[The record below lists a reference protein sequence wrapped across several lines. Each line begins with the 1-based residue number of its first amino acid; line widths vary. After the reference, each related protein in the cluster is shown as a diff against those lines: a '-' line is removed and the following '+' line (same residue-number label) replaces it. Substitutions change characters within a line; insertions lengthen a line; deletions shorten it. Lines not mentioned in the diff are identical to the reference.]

1 MASHRVTLLPDGKTV
16 EVPTG
21 SLVVE
26 ATRLAGIEVAQPCGG
41 QGRCRRCSV
50 QLDGGGLRPGA
61 AVRPSRAALA
71 GDVSVTIPPPETL
84 PRLLV
89 TDRVAAAESL
99 PFRYVPAAMQSLR
112 VFQVTLT
119 EPSLQDSRDDL
130 ARFLARRTHAGH
142 LPLELP
148 LTPL

>member
-41 QGRCRRCSV
+41 QGRCGRCSV
-50 QLDGGGLRPGA
+50 QLDGGY
-61 AVRPSRAALA
+61 ALA
-71 GDVSVTIPPPETL
+71 CQTVIEGDLRVTIPPPETL
-84 PRLLV
+84 SRLLI
-89 TDRVAAAESL
+89 TDRVAAAEPL
-99 PFRYVPAAMQSLR
+99 PFRYDPAAMQSLR

-130 ARFLARRTHAGH
+130 ARFLAGLTDAGH
-142 LPLELP
+142 IPIEI
-148 LTPL
+148 